1 MMKMFEPHLTLA
13 REPDGEF
20 TLHAV
25 TITPNSCYSAGRVEL
40 TPPPNVRLLPEV
52 QPVLLNVRVRTG
64 RCLQVLT
71 PVRHRV
77 RNLKLGESCG
87 KTSVL
92 AFVVV
97 NGAIS
102 GSASLK
108 LDDPGTC
115 VNTSPEPV
123 ETADWY
129 AWINRMPPGPAS
141 FHLIGTV
148 LVPNPGVT
156 ARLVKATPQGINPA
170 ELIMDLEL
178 TQRPGRWPQVVVP
191 VSVRYDEEPLGVAY
205 TGVLV
210 RIPGGDAVHIDVEE
224 AF

>member
-1 MMKMFEPHLTLA
+1 MIKMFEPQLTLA

-20 TLHAV
+20 TLHSV

-40 TPPPNVRLLPEV
+40 APPPNVRLLPEV
-52 QPVLLNVRVRTG
+52 QPVLLNVRVRKG
-64 RCLQVLT
+64 PCLQVLT

-77 RNLKLGESCG
+77 HDLKLGESSG

-97 NGAIS
+97 NGAVA
-102 GSASLK
+102 GSASLQVN
-108 LDDPGTC
+108 DPGTC
-115 VNTSPEPV
+115 VNPSPKPV
-123 ETADWY
+123 DTADWY

-148 LVPNPGVT
+148 LVPNPGVS

-178 TQRPGRWPQVVVP
+178 DQAPGFWPQRVTS
-191 VSVRYDEEPLGVAY
+191 VSVRYDESPLGVAY
-205 TGVLV
+205 TGVLI
-210 RIPGGDAVHIDVEE
+210 RIPDSDAVHIDVEE
-224 AF
+224 VS